1 MDGELMPYS
10 QLIEKM
16 LEGDKRACARLITAV
31 ENDSDEAERI
41 MGDIYRYTGNAH
53 IIGIT
58 GPPGAGKSTLTD
70 KIVKELIREGKKAGV
85 IAVDPTSPYS
95 GGSILGDRIRMQDL
109 ALNPNVF
116 IRSMGTR
123 GYLGGLSKH
132 TKNALKVLDAGGYDY
147 IIIETVGVGQSE
159 VDIVKIADTV
169 LMVMVPGLGDDIQSI
184 KAGIMEIGDIF
195 AINKSDLPGADRTAL
210 EVNMMLD
217 LNPDTDRRPPVL
229 MVTAV
234 KNEGIVELV
243 NQIKEHFIYLKE
255 SGRFEVRR
263 KNNLKMEL
271 VELVEEELRKIVISH
286 AEDEN
291 KYPHQLSGG
300 MRQRAALLR
309 TYLFSD
315 QVALLDEP
323 FSALDSITK
332 TSMHQWFLKVMEQIK
347 LSSLLITHDIDE
359 AILLSDRIYIMSGS
373 PGKITD
379 EIIVD
384 EPKPRSRDFL
394 VSESFLKY
402 KKRILDELES

>member
-263 KNNLKMEL
+263 KNYLKMEL

-291 KYPHQLSGG
+291 KLN
-300 MRQRAALLR
+300 
-309 TYLFSD
+309 
-315 QVALLDEP
+315 DEV
-323 FSALDSITK
+323 I
-332 TSMHQWFLKVMEQIK
+332 E
-347 LSSLLITHDIDE
+347 
-359 AILLSDRIYIMSGS
+359 IYN
-373 PGKITD
+373 KNKNVY
-379 EIIVD
+379 EV
-384 EPKPRSRDFL
+384 R
-394 VSESFLKY
+394 
-402 KKRILDELES
+402 DELIRGMGTHLHRG